1 VHSCLGIK
9 EPVKSLSSLT
19 GDVWIHTLV
28 DLCYRIEQAP
38 NCPWQKL
45 RVTGLMPFVDNI
57 RNLGRGNRS
66 SIQGSDDDVMGP
78 LIVNLCLV
86 VAEDPPV
93 KT

>member
-1 VHSCLGIK
+1 
-9 EPVKSLSSLT
+9 
-19 GDVWIHTLV
+19 
-28 DLCYRIEQAP
+28 
-38 NCPWQKL
+38 
-45 RVTGLMPFVDNI
+45 MPFVDNI